1 MKFTEK
7 LLKES
12 MPIWEKY
19 LEHPFIKEIGEGTL
33 DKNKFREYLVQDY
46 LYLKEYAKVFCV
58 GVVKAKTMEE
68 MKFFYNSTKGTMEDE
83 TAVHIEYL
91 KEFGISELDA
101 EKREYNSTTISYTSY
116 MQAIALTGD
125 LDEIAIATLPCTW
138 SYSYIGKYIS
148 KKYSNKLQG
157 NFFKPWIDEYASDG
171 FAKFTDEWLAYVDK
185 KCSNLSEEKQKR
197 LIDIFKRASLY
208 ELDFWN
214 MAYDEGEK

>member
-1 MKFTEK
+1 MRFTEK

-101 EKREYNSTTISYTSY
+101 EKGEYKSTTISYTSY

-197 LIDIFKRASLY
+197 LIDIFKRSSLY

>member
-1 MKFTEK
+1 
-7 LLKES
+7 
-12 MPIWEKY
+12 
-19 LEHPFIKEIGEGTL
+19 
-33 DKNKFREYLVQDY
+33 
-46 LYLKEYAKVFCV
+46 
-58 GVVKAKTMEE
+58 MEE

-91 KEFGISELDA
+91 KGFGISELEA
-101 EKREYNSTTISYTSY
+101 EKREYKSTTISYTSY

-171 FAKFTDEWLAYVDK
+171 FDKFTDEWLAYVDK